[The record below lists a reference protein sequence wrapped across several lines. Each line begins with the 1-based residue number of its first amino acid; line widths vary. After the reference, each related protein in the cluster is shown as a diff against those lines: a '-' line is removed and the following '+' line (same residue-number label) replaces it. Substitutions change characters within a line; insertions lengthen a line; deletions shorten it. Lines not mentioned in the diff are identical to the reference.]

1 MRIVEVESLVPVEYP
16 TRRSMRRDPTG
27 LIEEAEKI
35 VTVTVKLECTMD
47 EWNAFLHS
55 TNGRLLG

>member
-16 TRRSMRRDPTG
+16 TRSVRRATAG
-27 LIEEAEKI
+27 LDEDARKI

-47 EWNAFLHS
+47 EWNAFCRGAES
-55 TNGRLLG
+55 GRLLG